1 MRVSAR
7 PCSLQRL
14 CERISQFLASPSHQ
28 SILAMPWSS
37 LAVAASF
44 WFLLLSS
51 YHLHVCQTSLLP
63 WLVRLS
69 WITWGNLRISK
80 SLMYS
85 HLPRPLVQ
93 SLGMTEKLTFGNC
106 YQAYLTYVQF
116 LHILVASHW
125 IFTRNTSRILAFIS
139 FGGVVCFKSLLF

>member
-1 MRVSAR
+1 MLPPETLRENQLVPCLSQPPESTSHALVFLSRRCIILVSA
-7 PCSLQRL
+7 SV
-14 CERISQFLASPSHQ
+14 F
-28 SILAMPWSS
+28 
-37 LAVAASF
+37 
-44 WFLLLSS
+44 LSS
-51 YHLHVCQTSLLP
+51 SCVSNLSLPLLP

-69 WITWGNLRISK
+69 WITWDNLRISK

-93 SLGMTEKLTFGNC
+93 SLGMTEKLTFGSY

-125 IFTRNTSRILAFIS
+125 IFTRSTSRILAFIS
-139 FGGVVCFKSLLF
+139 FWGVVCFKSLLF